1 MNPKKTSDQ
10 PRKAQAVQH
19 RLKRMR
25 DQAMKDPVT
34 KGEKRYAERVDTNA
48 VLDCGWGRLIFGQTF
63 TDPQA
68 LVDCLREEQPQRR
81 DIAFYI
87 RDPHVVLA
95 AAPQEVFLDPSHTF
109 RLDLATYRSSKSRPR
124 GYFIR
129 RLASEADATAVN
141 RIYETNHMV
150 PVEPDFFWRQR
161 DSRTLNYLVA
171 EDNESGEIIG
181 TVTGVD
187 HERAFADPEKGS
199 SLWCLAVEPTTQHPG
214 VGEALVRRLSEL
226 FQARGCAYMDLSV
239 LHDNEGAIA
248 LYEKLG
254 FRRVPFFTLKRKNV
268 INEKLFIGSPPEE
281 ELNIY
286 ARIIVDEARRRGIG
300 VEVLDAEGGYFRLS
314 YGGRSVVCRESLSD
328 LTTAIAMSLCDDKS
342 ATRRLMERVG
352 VPVPKQ
358 IKADEEDEEALKD
371 FLEACGEVVV
381 KPVRGEQGRGVVV
394 GIDNLEDFKAA
405 IKSARS
411 VSPEVIAEEFSPG
424 EDLRVIVINDQV
436 VAAAMRKPP
445 EIVGDGKKTVKDLIQ
460 RLSRR
465 REAATQ
471 GESRIPLDEETERI
485 VRAGGHEMDDVL
497 DEGERLRVRKTAN
510 LHTGGQLVDV
520 TDDLHEAIAESAIK
534 AARAID
540 IPVVGVDFMID
551 APDRERHVFIEANE
565 RPGLAN
571 HEPQPTAERFIDLL
585 FPLSIKGD
593 AREGRS

>member
-1 MNPKKTSDQ
+1 MTARKTSDQ
-10 PRKAQAVQH
+10 PRKAKAVEH

-25 DQAMKDPVT
+25 DQTMKDPVT
-34 KGEKRYAERVDTNA
+34 KGEKRYAERVEKNA
-48 VLDCGWGRLIFGQTF
+48 ILDCGWGRLIFGQTF

-68 LVDCLREEQPQRR
+68 LVNCLREEARDQR

-109 RLDLATYRSSKSRPR
+109 RLDLATYRPASARPR
-124 GYFIR
+124 GYVIR
-129 RLASEADATAVN
+129 RLASEADAKAVN
-141 RIYETNHMV
+141 RIYETQHMV

-161 DSRTLNYLVA
+161 DSRRLNYLVA
-171 EDNESGEIIG
+171 EDAQTGEIIG

-187 HERAFADPEKGS
+187 HERAFEDPEKGS
-199 SLWCLAVEPTTQHPG
+199 SLWCLAVEPKTQHPG

-254 FRRVPFFTLKRKNV
+254 FKRVPFFTLKRKNV
-268 INEKLFIGSPPEE
+268 INERLFIGSAPEE
-281 ELNIY
+281 DLNVY

-342 ATRRLMERVG
+342 ATRRLMEKVG

-358 IKADEEDEEALKD
+358 IKADEDDEERLKD
-371 FLEACGEVVV
+371 FLADCGQVVV

-394 GIDNLEDFKAA
+394 GIDNLEDFKEA
-405 IKSARS
+405 IKTARS
-411 VSPEVIAEEFSPG
+411 VSPQVIAEEFSPG
-424 EDLRVIVINDQV
+424 EDLRVLVINDEV
-436 VAAAMRKPP
+436 VAAAMRQPP
-445 EIVGDGKKTVKDLIQ
+445 EIVGDGRKSVKQLIE
-460 RLSRR
+460 RLSRK

-471 GESRIPLDEETERI
+471 GESKIPLDEETERI
-485 VRAGGHEMDDVL
+485 VRAGGYELDDVL
-497 DEGERLRVRKTAN
+497 EQGEHLQVRKTAN

-520 TDDLHEAIAESAIK
+520 TSDLHEDIAESAVK
-534 AARAID
+534 AARALD

-551 APDRERHVFIEANE
+551 APDQARHVFIEANE

-585 FPLSIKGD
+585 FPLSIVKTS
-593 AREGRS
+593 REG

>member
-286 ARIIVDEARRRGIG
+286 ARIMESSTMIGDRKNGLKDGVSNEWFATFDLLAPAKARGQEASVVIDRPLLQDILLSQVGDCVNTG
-300 VEVLDAEGGYFRLS
+300 VEVVGY
-314 YGGRSVVCRESLSD
+314 ESQAADPSAITGVLANGTRIEADMLVGSD
-328 LTTAIAMSLCDDKS
+328 GIWSK
-342 ATRRLMERVG
+342 
-352 VPVPKQ
+352 
-358 IKADEEDEEALKD
+358 
-371 FLEACGEVVV
+371 
-381 KPVRGEQGRGVVV
+381 VRGQEPKG
-394 GIDNLEDFKAA
+394 
-405 IKSARS
+405 SA
-411 VSPEVIAEEFSPG
+411 
-424 EDLRVIVINDQV
+424 
-436 VAAAMRKPP
+436 
-445 EIVGDGKKTVKDLIQ
+445 
-460 RLSRR
+460 
-465 REAATQ
+465 
-471 GESRIPLDEETERI
+471 
-485 VRAGGHEMDDVL
+485 
-497 DEGERLRVRKTAN
+497 
-510 LHTGGQLVDV
+510 
-520 TDDLHEAIAESAIK
+520 
-534 AARAID
+534 
-540 IPVVGVDFMID
+540 
-551 APDRERHVFIEANE
+551 
-565 RPGLAN
+565 
-571 HEPQPTAERFIDLL
+571 
-585 FPLSIKGD
+585 
-593 AREGRS
+593 